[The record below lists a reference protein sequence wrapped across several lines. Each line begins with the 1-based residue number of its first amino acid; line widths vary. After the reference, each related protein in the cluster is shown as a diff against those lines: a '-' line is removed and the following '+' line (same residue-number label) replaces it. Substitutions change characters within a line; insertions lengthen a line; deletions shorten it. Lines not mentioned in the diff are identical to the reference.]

1 MAAQGVGRK
10 SRRAVVDS
18 LTLSGEGGLSVR
30 PSAAAAYTNYDQLFA
45 DRGVL
50 PRAPVTDREAQLA
63 RLEAA
68 GMHAVAEEVAQ
79 GRLLI
84 EIARELGVSTLV
96 LREWWGGLPR
106 AVTQAANEAAAEANM
121 LKAELV
127 LSSPPGSKEDAA
139 VQVALAGH
147 FQKVAQAVNP
157 AQWNAGK
164 AKPQDVAAATIML
177 ASNMPG
183 LAQVLALPE
192 NRPVILADPAPD
204 THPPP
209 VKLRSRDFV
218 LDDGAYDG
226 G

>member
-1 MAAQGVGRK
+1 MAAQGARRKGRK
-10 SRRAVVDS
+10 VVVDS
-18 LTLSGEGGLSVR
+18 LALDGEGGLSMR
-30 PSAAAAYTNYDQLFA
+30 LNAAASYTSYDRLFV

-50 PRAPVTDREAQLA
+50 PRAPVADREAQLA

-84 EIARELGVSTLV
+84 EIAHELGVSALV

-127 LSSPPGSKEDAA
+127 LSSPPGSKEAAA

-157 AQWNAGK
+157 TQWNAGK

-192 NRPVILADPAPD
+192 NRSQVPVEPVPD